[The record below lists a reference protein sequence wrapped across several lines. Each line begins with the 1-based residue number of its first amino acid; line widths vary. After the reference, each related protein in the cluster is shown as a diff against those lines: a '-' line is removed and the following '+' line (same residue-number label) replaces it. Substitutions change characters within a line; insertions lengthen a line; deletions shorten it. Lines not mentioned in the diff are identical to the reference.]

1 MRTRG
6 SISFLTAIVALAM
19 LATMALATM
28 AEVARAGIVVPNSLE
43 TVEGNTN
50 NGLPFSIGTFGLT
63 SERYQQVYAASEFPG
78 PLLITAI
85 LFRPDA
91 FVGNPFTSTL
101 PSIQINL
108 STTSVAPGAL
118 STTFASNV
126 GLDDTIVFGKGA
138 LTLSSSD
145 TGPIGGP
152 KDFDITIVL
161 TTAFSYDPSLGNLL
175 LEVRNFA
182 GGTTTQFDA
191 HDILG
196 DPLSR
201 VLTTVSGN
209 VLSDTADAAESV
221 GLVTMFSTQPM
232 AVVPEP
238 STLFLTSSGLASLA
252 ARAWRRRHLRQ
263 RPRAAVSWQLRR
275 EARTLSEN
283 LTLGRPSRRGL
294 SLRPYDFERLAD
306 WHAPC
311 VVNRQQRPPKDEK
324 GETLKGRSQRCVR

>member
-1 MRTRG
+1 MRTSG
-6 SISFLTAIVALAM
+6 SRSLLTAIVALAI
-19 LATMALATM
+19 LATM

-63 SERYQQVYAASEFPG
+63 SQRYQQVYAASEFPG

-91 FVGNPFTSTL
+91 FFGDPFTSTL

-108 STTSVAPGAL
+108 STTSADPDAL
-118 STTFASNV
+118 STTFADNV
-126 GLDDTIVFGKGA
+126 GLDDTIVFGIGP

-152 KDFDITIVL
+152 KDFDITIFL
-161 TTAFSYDPSLGNLL
+161 TTAFSYDPSRGNLL
-175 LEVRNFA
+175 LDVRNFA
-182 GGTTTQFDA
+182 GGTTTPFDA
-191 HDILG
+191 HDASG

-201 VLTTVSGN
+201 VLTVSGG
-209 VLSDTADAAESV
+209 VSSPTADFVEGA
-221 GLVTMFSTQPM
+221 GLVTMFSTQPV
-232 AVVPEP
+232 AVPEP
-238 STLFLTSSGLASLA
+238 ATLFLMSSGLASLA
-252 ARAWRRRHLRQ
+252 GRAWRRRHLRQ
-263 RPRAAVSWQLRR
+263 RPRAAASCRPRR
-275 EARTLSEN
+275 EAPTLSEN

-294 SLRPYDFERLAD
+294 SLRPYEFEWLED

-311 VVNRQQRPPKDEK
+311 VVNRQQCPPRDQR